1 MGQQIPAHL
10 NRRGGTGRVYW
21 FLESKKA
28 IDGTTNTSPFKQKGW
43 DWKGGELC
51 RKEEVTG
58 AEAEGCQQVG
68 TGAVPCAS
76 VRLEA
81 LGL

>member
-1 MGQQIPAHL
+1 MHP
-10 NRRGGTGRVYW
+10 NWFNW

-43 DWKGGELC
+43 DWKAGEVC
-51 RKEEVTG
+51 RGREEVTG
-58 AEAEGCQQVG
+58 AEEAGCQQVG
-68 TGAVPCAS
+68 TGAVPCAF

>member
-1 MGQQIPAHL
+1 MHP
-10 NRRGGTGRVYW
+10 NW
-21 FLESKKA
+21 FNWSLESKKA
-28 IDGTTNTSPFKQKGW
+28 TDGTTNTSPFKQKGW